1 MLSLVPV
8 TSPCLCFLIFFP
20 HLYGSYVAYKHENLY
35 HSTYEMDWAWAANRL
50 IEKVSTALLFVSS
63 CAYWL
68 KEINLDAELISGT
81 G

>member
-1 MLSLVPV
+1 
-8 TSPCLCFLIFFP
+8 
-20 HLYGSYVAYKHENLY
+20 
-35 HSTYEMDWAWAANRL
+35 MDWAWAANRL

-68 KEINLDAELISGT
+68 EEINLDAELISGT